1 MIQPTNSLRKKFTMA
16 TITTIVMFFGRYN
29 TYAQEPAK
37 VDIESAYQ
45 LAYKN
50 YPLIQQTQLIV
61 KTAEYSVA
69 NAAKGYLPTLSITG
83 QATYQSTVTDFPVST
98 PLFTLPDYSKDQY
111 KIYGEI
117 NQLIYDGGRISNQKK
132 TAKANETVQQQ
143 NLKIELYTLY
153 GRINQLFFGAV
164 IIDEQLK
171 INGLL
176 KSDIQNGIDKTKALV
191 ANGLAYRSNVD
202 ELTAQLLQAEQSQIE
217 LNATKKAYL
226 DMLSLF
232 INVPLDEKSILEKPA
247 APIISEEIN
256 RPEILFYEAQKKI
269 DDLQEQLLKIQLR
282 PRLGFF
288 VQGGY
293 ARPGLNPLS
302 NNFSWYYIGGL
313 KLNWNL
319 ESLYTL
325 KNQKKIFALNK
336 ETLDIQ
342 KETFLFNTKI
352 SQKQQRSS
360 IEKYAELFKKDDAII
375 ALLESVKKAA
385 AAQLENGVLS
395 AHDYI
400 NEVNA
405 ENKARQTRILHEIQL
420 LQEQYNYQNTTGNI
434 QMLNNQ

>member
-1 MIQPTNSLRKKFTMA
+1 MA
-16 TITTIVMFFGRYN
+16 TIISVVMLFGRHHIH
-29 TYAQEPAK
+29 AQEPAK
-37 VDIESAYQ
+37 VDIASAYQ

-50 YPLIQQTQLIV
+50 YPLIQQAHLIA

-69 NAAKGYLPTLSITG
+69 NAAKGYLPTLSING
-83 QATYQSTVTDFPVST
+83 QATYQSTVTDFPLNN
-98 PLFTLPDYSKDQY
+98 PLFTLPNYRKDQY

-117 NQLIYDGGRISNQKK
+117 NQVIYDGGRISNQKK
-132 TAKANETVQQQ
+132 AAKANETVQQQ

-153 GRINQLFFGAV
+153 DRINQLFFGAV

-191 ANGLAYRSNVD
+191 ANGVAYRSNVD

-226 DMLSLF
+226 GMLSLF
-232 INVPLDEKSILEKPA
+232 INVPLDENSILEKPA

-256 RPEILFYEAQKKI
+256 RPEILFYDAQKKI

-302 NNFSWYYIGGL
+302 NDFSWYYIGGL
-313 KLNWNL
+313 RLNWDL
-319 ESLYTL
+319 GGLYTL
-325 KNQKKIFALNK
+325 QNQKKILALNK

-352 SQKQQRSS
+352 SQKQQRAS

-405 ENKARQTRILHEIQL
+405 ENKARQTRILHEIKL
-420 LQEQYNYQNTTGNI
+420 LQDQYNYQSTTGNI
-434 QMLNNQ
+434 QTLNNQ